1 MPSSSFSSF
10 RPDVP
15 QSRKFL
21 LVSPLWRVRRP
32 VFVCRRAGRES

>member
-1 MPSSSFSSF
+1 MFNPPDTTF

-15 QSRKFL
+15 HSRKFL